1 MSKSIFAQTKDKLLS
16 FISNQKL
23 PGNKLPAEEE
33 LAERL
38 KVSRGTIR
46 EVLRSLNKEGI
57 ISKKHGFGN
66 FVQNSALK
74 ARMRIEQL
82 EEFYD
87 LIEDGGY
94 KASIHIEKG
103 SNLIFMPSEEIQ
115 TQLELAENE
124 QVYYLS
130 CIYKA
135 DQIPAIYCKMFFPT
149 RIFLERP
156 SSDTEFKSIFELLKT
171 YCNQIV
177 DHTLVWFR
185 L

>member
-1 MSKSIFAQTKDKLLS
+1 VSKSIFAQTKDKLLS

-103 SNLIFMPSEEIQ
+103 S
-115 TQLELAENE
+115 
-124 QVYYLS
+124 YL
-130 CIYKA
+130 
-135 DQIPAIYCKMFFPT
+135 
-149 RIFLERP
+149 
-156 SSDTEFKSIFELLKT
+156 
-171 YCNQIV
+171 
-177 DHTLVWFR
+177 
-185 L
+185 